1 MKRFIGLGLAALA
14 LSSTPRTFGAHGVG
28 TTAEWFG
35 TCDASAAVALDAHR
49 FLLASD
55 EDSKLRLYDLREPGR
70 PQRVFDLAPGL
81 ELDSKSPETDLEAA
95 VRVGDR
101 AYWIGSHGRNVNGK
115 ERASRQRFFATRLDR
130 TASGFD
136 VRLEGRP
143 YKDLLL
149 DLETDPR
156 LLRFRLAA
164 AAQLAPKDKGGL
176 AIEGLCDTPE
186 GHLLIGFRNPIR
198 EGRALVV
205 PLLNPDRVI
214 AGERARL
221 GDPVTLDLGG
231 LSVRDFV
238 RDGTR
243 YFIIAGPFGS
253 GGKFRFYEWDGPGSQ
268 PEVLDWKAPKKWSPE
283 ALVLFPEAWPE
294 RIFVVSDDGTREVDG
309 CDCKFLPDP
318 AKRRF
323 RAGWIKTG
331 LP

>member
-1 MKRFIGLGLAALA
+1 MKRLIGLGLTALTSIA
-14 LSSTPRTFGAHGVG
+14 GARVFGAHEVKS
-28 TTAEWFG
+28 TAEYFG

-55 EDSKLRLYDLREPGR
+55 EDSKLRLYDLREPGP
-70 PQRVFDLAPGL
+70 PQQVFNLAPGL

-95 VRVGDR
+95 VRVGER
-101 AYWIGSHGRNVNGK
+101 VYWIGSHGRNLNGK

-130 TASGFD
+130 TDNGFD

-149 DLETDPR
+149 DLEADPR
-156 LLRFRLAA
+156 LLRFRLSAA
-164 AAQLAPKDKGGL
+164 SQKAPKDSGGL
-176 AIEGLCDTPE
+176 AIEGLCDTPD
-186 GHLLIGFRNPIR
+186 GHLLIGFRNPVR

-214 AGERARL
+214 AGDRARL
-221 GDPVTLDLGG
+221 GDPLTLDLGG
-231 LSVRDFV
+231 LGVRDFV

-243 YFIIAGPFGS
+243 YIVIGGPYGS
-253 GGKFRFYEWDGPGSQ
+253 GGKFRFYEWGGPGTK
-268 PEVLDWKAPKKWSPE
+268 PTVLDWKAPKKWSPE
-283 ALVLFPEAWPE
+283 GLVLFPEAWPE
-294 RIFVVSDDGTREVDG
+294 RIFVISDDGTREVDG
-309 CDCKFLPDP
+309 CECKFLPDP